1 MCKYH
6 LILAMIFLSIDAC
19 TSQPTPSLTS
29 IPTDTATSLPPPDA
43 HFPQMEIL
51 TGGVDYLVRGELSLE
66 NGCLRVSNTNTST
79 GDSFLLIWDENF
91 ATRTEQGV
99 VQVID
104 VQTGE
109 ALASVGD
116 YVEIGGGEAPADIEK
131 FLKQPIPIECPE
143 PNWIV
148 HGTIRK
154 IDPP

>member
-1 MCKYH
+1 MWKYF
-6 LILAMIFLSIDAC
+6 LTLAMIFLSIDAC

-51 TGGVDYLVRGELSLE
+51 TGGIEMLIRGELALE

-79 GDSFLLIWDENF
+79 GDSFLLIWDEKF

-109 ALASVGD
+109 VLASVGD

-131 FLKQPIPIECPE
+131 YLKQPIPIECPE